1 MLFLDTFFENRIQ
14 KELELTEWQQ
24 KIEELNKEIEKVK

>member
-1 MLFLDTFFENRIQ
+1 MLFLDTFFENRKQ